1 MTTEAFCEKRE
12 TNNRS
17 NISISR
23 NTKVKKC
30 ILAVFQHEKLRPCA
44 KKERQMI
51 EVTPPF
57 FPRPRPAITGDGERT
72 RTLIGA
78 TIAQTCL
85 AVAHI
90 IHLNTNLV
98 MDG

>member
-1 MTTEAFCEKRE
+1 M
-12 TNNRS
+12 NDYRS
-17 NISISR
+17 NRQNDEYGNIQRIDKAYQER
-23 NTKVKKC
+23 PICIELVPPVMQKK
-30 ILAVFQHEKLRPCA
+30 
-44 KKERQMI
+44 RQMI
-51 EVTPPF
+51 EITPPF